1 MVKFKIEGK
10 EYKVP
15 NYISIENYTN
25 IFKIKDL
32 FSEDYFAARLIS
44 IITGAKVED
53 LLECDYEEVS
63 YISTYIMSL
72 IPMDKNIPFVDR
84 FELNGIQYGFIPN
97 WKDLTFAEFIDLD
110 TLSTKKTN
118 ELLDLLHILA
128 AIMYRPITEELTKH
142 NFKIEKYDLE
152 KMKIRSELFKKELD
166 IKIVLGGQFFFIKFA
181 KRFLN
186 YSQLS
191 SITKMSLWT
200 KIKIIWTM
208 RKFLWNITFRKHT
221 DGFWSLTELVE
232 MILRNTSTST
242 KKI

>member
-1 MVKFKIEGK
+1 MIKFKIEDK

-53 LLECDYEEVS
+53 LLECDYQEVS

-110 TLSTKKTN
+110 TISTKKSS

-166 IKIVLGGQFFFIKFA
+166 IKIILGGQFFFIKYA

-208 RKFLWNITFRKHT
+208 RKFLWAMIFKKPT

>member
-53 LLECDYEEVS
+53 LLECDYEEVN

-110 TLSTKKTN
+110 TISTKKTS

-191 SITKMSLWT
+191 LITKMSLWT

-208 RKFLWNITFRKHT
+208 RKFLWSIIFRKHT